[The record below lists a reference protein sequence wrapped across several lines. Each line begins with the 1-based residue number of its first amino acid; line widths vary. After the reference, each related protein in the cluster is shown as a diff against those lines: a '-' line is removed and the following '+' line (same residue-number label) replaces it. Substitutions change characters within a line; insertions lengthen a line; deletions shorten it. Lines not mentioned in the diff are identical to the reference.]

1 MRTFIKQIKDKFEDV
16 EILFSDD
23 ENDNSVKYIMQAI
36 LPNVFHQMKQF
47 VNTYF
52 NKFNIKTI
60 NVLSFGEI
68 EVGRNDKKIKIELEI
83 RQD

>member
-23 ENDNSVKYIMQAI
+23 ENDNSVKHIMQAI
-36 LPNVFHQMKQF
+36 LPNVFQMKQF

>member
-36 LPNVFHQMKQF
+36 LPNVFQMKQF